1 MIRQVKKIELE
12 SHIAIYQMNRI
23 DYDQMDNNITRLL
36 KCQNQNSRINHSWKI
51 KRHITLTIEKIKKN
65 SCN

>member
-23 DYDQMDNNITRLL
+23 DYDQMDSNITRL
-36 KCQNQNSRINHSWKI
+36 
-51 KRHITLTIEKIKKN
+51 
-65 SCN
+65 